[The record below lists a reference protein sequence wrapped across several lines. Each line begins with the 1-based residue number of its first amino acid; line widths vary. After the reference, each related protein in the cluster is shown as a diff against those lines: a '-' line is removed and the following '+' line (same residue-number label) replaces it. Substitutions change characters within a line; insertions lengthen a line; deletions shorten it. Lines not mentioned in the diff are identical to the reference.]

1 MSRRPATAASVGTR
15 ILLFEDDTS
24 STFHGSPPLLDQ
36 HVPAKDRLKELLDR
50 IGELLGIAT
59 EQTVAAPPPGEVL
72 RCGDLALD
80 LRTRRVARNGEPI
93 NVSRLEFGLLYALA
107 RRHGVVA
114 SRKDLLQEVWGPS
127 ARIQPRAI
135 DTHIARLRRKIEKI
149 PTQPS
154 YILTAVALGYR
165 FALAPEGETP

>member
-1 MSRRPATAASVGTR
+1 MSVGTR
-15 ILLFEDDTS
+15 ILLFEDDAS
-24 STFHGSPPLLDQ
+24 SAFSSSPSLADQ
-36 HVPAKDRLKELLDR
+36 PVPPKARLKELLDR
-50 IGELLGIAT
+50 IGELLGIAS
-59 EQTVAAPPPGEVL
+59 EQAATPAATGEVV
-72 RCGDLALD
+72 RGGDLALD
-80 LRTRRVARNGEPI
+80 LRTRRVARGGESI
-93 NVSRLEFGLLYALA
+93 NVSRLEFALLYALV

-114 SRKDLLQEVWGPS
+114 SRKDLMQEVWGPS

-135 DTHIARLRRKIEKI
+135 DTHIARLRRKIEKT